1 MNGDADDQRDK
12 VYRIQIPGMKGFVSI
27 PAEKKLS
34 PEVKD
39 IIVKRYLAKYSPVPK
54 KLQWIPGV
62 INQIDDAQD
71 LLSVAL
77 TLGKPLLRKLPG
89 RFIPGLG
96 WVLLANDILN
106 LGTAVL
112 SIPLQGRPG
121 KNIGRNILRYLAG
134 NKFKKAKIVKNWLS
148 KTNWLGFSLQA
159 GQVSTTL
166 TGYGLKL
173 GPLMGMITDFT
184 WGAVR
189 KLGGA
194 QVRIQGP
201 PPDDYIFKAARF
213 LAQNSLEMQAADILS
228 EEHHTLLIAAN
239 NLATNA
245 LREAAHSDILEERAP
260 ILQTTQFPVFEPYDD
275 DTRYVL
281 QSNGIPW
288 DGPLRPCT
296 TLTTDTPTFLQ
307 YIQRGA
313 TQTYNYEVY
322 RRAYGGMTE
331 ENGVRQLIYNEAGNN
346 IFDKMAET
354 EDNLEDEWSP
364 ENNTV
369 QACIEFAVFPPPTAT
384 KRQVNSWLNAMR
396 FFMEDAQLTF
406 PTAELL
412 KSTMLDRDYFGGYAS
427 EPPPD
432 GYR

>member
-39 IIVKRYLAKYSPVPK
+39 IIIKRYLAKYSPVPK

-112 SIPLQGRPG
+112 SIPLSGRPG
-121 KNIGRNILRYLAG
+121 KNIGRNILRYLGG
-134 NKFKKAKIVKNWLS
+134 NKFKKAAIVKKWLS
-148 KTNWLGFSLQA
+148 TTNWLGFSLQA
-159 GQVSTTL
+159 GQVSSTL

-173 GPLMGMITDFT
+173 GPMMGMISDFT

-189 KLGGA
+189 KLQGEK
-194 QVRIQGP
+194 VEIKGP

-213 LAQNSLEMQAADILS
+213 LAQNSLEMQAGDILA
-228 EEHHTLLIAAN
+228 EEHHRLLIAAN

-245 LREAAHSDILEERAP
+245 LREAQDSAILEERAP
-260 ILQTTQFPVFEPYDD
+260 ILANTQVAVYEPWDD
-275 DTRYVL
+275 DTRRVL
-281 QSNGIPW
+281 VANGIPW
-288 DGPLRPCT
+288 DGPKRPCT
-296 TLTTDTPTFLQ
+296 TLATDTPTYLQ
-307 YIQRGA
+307 YIQQGA
-313 TQTYNYEVY
+313 RQTENYERY
-322 RRAYGGMTE
+322 RRYYGGTTE
-331 ENGVRQLIYNEAGNN
+331 ETGVTQIIYNEAGANV
-346 IFDKMAET
+346 FDKMAET
-354 EDNLEDEWSP
+354 EDNLQDEWGAES
-364 ENNTV
+364 NTV
-369 QACIEFAVFPPPTAT
+369 QACVEFGVYPPATASYDD
-384 KRQVNSWLNAMR
+384 VMYWLEGMQYYL
-396 FFMEDAQLTF
+396 EDAQLTF

-412 KSTMLDRDYFGGYAS
+412 QSTMLEELGGYGS
-427 EPPPD
+427 ESPPEGWPK
-432 GYR
+432 

>member
-12 VYRIQIPGMKGFVSI
+12 VYRIQIPGMKGFVSV

-39 IIVKRYLAKYSPVPK
+39 IIIKRYMAKYSPVPK
-54 KLQWIPGV
+54 KIQWIPGV

-106 LGTAVL
+106 LGTAIL

-121 KNIGRNILRYLAG
+121 KNIGRNILRYLGG
-134 NKFKKAKIVKNWLS
+134 NKFKKAAIVKKWLS
-148 KTNWLGFSLQA
+148 TTNWLGFSLQA
-159 GQVSTTL
+159 GQASSNL

-173 GPLMGMITDFT
+173 GPVMGMISDST

-189 KLGGA
+189 KLQGA
-194 QVRIQGP
+194 KVEIKGP

-213 LAQNSLEMQAADILS
+213 LAQNSLEMQTGDILP
-228 EEHHTLLIAAN
+228 EEQHLTLLAAN

-245 LREAAHSDILEERAP
+245 LRDAQDSAILNERAP
-260 ILQTTQFPVFEPYDD
+260 ILANTQVAVYEPWDD
-275 DTRYVL
+275 DTRRVL
-281 QSNGIPW
+281 VDNGIPW
-288 DGPLRPCT
+288 DGPKRPCT
-296 TLTTDTPTFLQ
+296 TYPSDSPTYLQ
-307 YIQRGA
+307 YIQRGSE
-313 TQTYNYEVY
+313 QTENYERY
-322 RRAYGGMTE
+322 RRYYGGTGEQVTIMQT
-331 ENGVRQLIYNEAGNN
+331 LYNEAGANV
-346 IFDKMAET
+346 FDKMAET
-354 EDNLEDEWSP
+354 EDNLQDEWSG

-369 QACIEFAVFPPPTAT
+369 QACIEFAVFPPEGTPYEDIM
-384 KRQVNSWLNAMR
+384 NWLGDMPFYLR
-396 FFMEDAQLTF
+396 DEGLSF
-406 PTAELL
+406 PTTE
-412 KSTMLDRDYFGGYAS
+412 MLQSLMLDYFGGYTS
-427 EPPPD
+427 EPPIE
-432 GYR
+432 GYPK